1 MLLAL
6 DLDGVVCDLG
16 PGVAARLHARFGLES
31 HPSTWHTYDLSH
43 LAVPAEQLQPFLSA
57 TFDDPALYESAA
69 VCGGARGALAAL
81 CDAGWTAV
89 AVTARSPHLA
99 SVTRAWIASMR
110 LPIDDVRHAPLL
122 GKADVAASLG
132 AVAAIDDHP
141 DEAESLASVCA
152 SFLFS
157 RPWNAA
163 HVTSRCRR
171 LASWPDAAGRLRQLV
186 VAEDEDEEQVGVGL
200 AS

>member
-16 PGVAARLHARFGLES
+16 PGVAARLHARFGLDT

-43 LAVPAEQLQPFLSA
+43 LAVPGEELQPFLSA

-69 VCGGARGALAAL
+69 VCSGARHALGAL

-99 SVTRAWIASMR
+99 PVTRSWIAAMR

-122 GKADVAASLG
+122 GKAQVAASLG

-163 HVTSRCRR
+163 HLPSRCRR

-186 VAEDEDEEQVGVGL
+186 VAGNEDEVGVGL

>member
-16 PGVAARLHARFGLES
+16 PGVAARLQVRFGVDT

-43 LAVPAEQLQPFLSA
+43 LAVPGQELQPFLAA

-69 VCGGARGALAAL
+69 VCGGARHALGAL

-99 SVTRAWIASMR
+99 PVTRAWIAAMR

-122 GKADVAASLG
+122 GKAEVAASLG
-132 AVAAIDDHP
+132 AAAAIDDHP
-141 DEAESLASVCA
+141 EEAESLASVCP

-163 HVTSRCRR
+163 HVPSRCRR

-186 VAEDEDEEQVGVGL
+186 VAKDEDEVGVGL